1 MKNEDMY
8 NFYAEISFIKIVIW
22 GVFTFVWLT
31 MTFLITGV
39 YSGWFDAVIERTNIY
54 FFYIFW
60 LGLSVTTYIFLYIN
74 VYKKGKKKLKSLA
87 MCFGAIILLLALSWC
102 SVKVSAFSYKH
113 FSSDTWKECRHV
125 RKYMIYDL
133 INNHS
138 IIGMNVDEAIELL
151 GKPDSYY
158 DSQISNGKGITYL
171 SGRNP
176 YIIILSIDD
185 NKIVGYTVL

>member
-8 NFYAEISFIKIVIW
+8 NFYAEISFIKIVLW

-31 MTFLITGV
+31 MTLLITGV

-113 FSSDTWKECRHV
+113 FSADTWKECRHV